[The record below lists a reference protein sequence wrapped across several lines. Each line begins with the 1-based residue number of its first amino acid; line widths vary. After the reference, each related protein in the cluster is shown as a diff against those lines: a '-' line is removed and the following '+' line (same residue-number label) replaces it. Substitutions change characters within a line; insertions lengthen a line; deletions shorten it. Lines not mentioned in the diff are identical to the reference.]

1 MKINIDGRDYSFK
14 FFHKNDQPVSTSK
27 LSKKVEQTPI
37 ERATTCI
44 IFNEEGVEVSSGVAN
59 VHPHDNYCKEK
70 GRKISLAK
78 AIKTWD
84 KEYRSQIWDEY
95 RTWGTKD
102 RW

>member
-1 MKINIDGRDYSFK
+1 MKIKIDGRNYSFK
-14 FFHKNDQPVSTSK
+14 FYHKNDNVPTNK
-27 LSKKVEQTPI
+27 LSYKSDIPKL

-44 IFNEEGVEVSSGVAN
+44 VFNEFGEEVTHGVAN
-59 VHPHDNYCKEK
+59 VHPNDNFCKEK
-70 GRKISLAK
+70 GRKISLAR

-95 RTWGTKD
+95 RTWGAKD